1 MFSFLSF
8 CYKLKSLYI
17 GLALVISYNHRCIHW
32 KVLSALWA
40 QHSVWRIWRRDRKPT
55 TWSSKSLSS
64 LWSGSGCILGWFHS
78 PADIEAPTPIPPLHT
93 NSSIQAV
100 LVRCPRPTT
109 HSLSQHCLPRA
120 CLLHR
125 VMWQIVWV
133 VPPHTP
139 LPEYSI
145 EIRLSTRSVLAEE
158 VEQKLHV
165 SYQERIVSVHFRLPW
180 AQAVTGVW
188 SQILIKR
195 TKVVMGRRPSQGT
208 TNMMSY
214 M

>member
-32 KVLSALWA
+32 KILSALWA
-40 QHSVWRIWRRDRKPT
+40 QHSVWRIWTRDRKPT
-55 TWSSKSLSS
+55 TWSSRSLSS

-100 LVRCPRPTT
+100 LARCPRPTA
-109 HSLSQHCLPRA
+109 HSLSWHCLPRA

-125 VMWQIVWV
+125 VHVTDWLSSPATHSFARVSHWNQAQHPICAGQRGGAKVTCV
-133 VPPHTP
+133 VSGENCLNPFPFALGPGSNWWTVPDSHK
-139 LPEYSI
+139 EDKGGDG
-145 EIRLSTRSVLAEE
+145 
-158 VEQKLHV
+158 QK
-165 SYQERIVSVHFRLPW
+165 
-180 AQAVTGVW
+180 T
-188 SQILIKR
+188 
-195 TKVVMGRRPSQGT
+195 
-208 TNMMSY
+208 
-214 M
+214 